1 MDVQL
6 NMEKFNQQE
15 LALQASDQITSML
28 AYWDK
33 DLVCRFA
40 NKAYLDWFGKPK
52 DEMIDKINIKDLL
65 GPEIFEL
72 NKEYIFSALNGET
85 VAFEREIPMPDGG
98 KGRRFS
104 LANYF
109 PHIVNGE
116 VKGFFAHVTDV
127 TAIKQLE
134 RDLLISNTV
143 IQESEE
149 QFKGFFENSQGF
161 MCTHDL
167 EGNFLKV
174 NISGA
179 TSLGYDTA
187 EILNASLFDIVPVS
201 RHDLLRLYLKEMT
214 EKGKSKGQM
223 IVRDKNGTSR
233 IWIYNNILESNLKGE
248 KYVIGNA
255 IDVTERYQLEEDLKR
270 TKEALEQTNN
280 VARIGGWEIDLKK
293 NTISWSSVT
302 REIHGVDADF
312 VPNLESGI
320 NFYKEGES
328 RIKISQAVKQ
338 AIEEG
343 KPWDLELQLVTKQ
356 GKEIWV
362 RTLGES
368 DFKNGT
374 CSRVYGTFQD
384 IDANKKTEIEI
395 SRSQKLFKDVL
406 NAASEVSIIATDIDG
421 TITVFNSGAEKLLG
435 YSSEEVIGKHNPGLF
450 HSASEVMQRG
460 KELTEEF
467 GVPVEG
473 FRIFAQKPETDGA
486 ERREWIYI
494 RKDGCERTV
503 SLIVTAIRDIDD
515 TIYGYLGIATDIT
528 ETKIIEQQLATEHSR
543 LSAFV
548 AHAPAAVAM
557 LDTDMKYIAASNK
570 WIEDYNLKDKQVVGT
585 SHYELFANVD
595 DDRRARHK
603 RILNGAIERKE
614 EDTYRLPGD
623 TEDQYVTWEMRPW
636 YQFDN
641 TVGGI
646 MIFTQNIT
654 NIIKQREELKQAK
667 ALAEQASI
675 AKSEFL
681 ANMSHEIRTPLN
693 GVIGFTDL
701 ILKTSLNETQQQYTG
716 IINQSANALLNIIN
730 DILDFSKIE
739 AGKLE
744 LDIERFDLYEM
755 CGQATDIITYNIQK
769 KGLEMLLN
777 ISTELPRF
785 IYADSVRL
793 KQILVNLL
801 SNASKFTEKGEI
813 ELKIQPLANLG
824 DETTIRFGVRDTG
837 IGIKREKQDKIF
849 EAFSQ
854 EDGSTTKKYG
864 GTGLGLTISN
874 KLLGLMG
881 SRLQLESTPGIGS
894 HFYFDVIFKTEQ
906 GEAINWGNIDQIK
919 SALVVDDN
927 ANNRTIL
934 NQMLLRKNIKTTEA
948 KNGLEALQLLDS
960 GIQYDIII
968 VDYHMPYMDGLET
981 IRKIRENFSYAADDQ
996 PVILLYS
1003 SSDDE
1008 EIIKACEELRVNHRL
1023 VKPVKM
1029 QDIYYVLSHLHKQ
1042 ESKPAEIAKVEKET
1056 GQAFTVLVVE
1066 DNSINMLLTRTI
1078 IKKNAPN
1085 ARIVEA
1091 ANGKE
1096 AVELF
1101 KQQSPDIVLMDIQ
1114 MPEMD
1119 GYEATKEIRLLHSTT
1134 HIPIIALTAG
1144 NVKGEREKCL
1154 AAGMD
1159 DFVVKPIVEQNILAV
1174 FYNWLDHYT
1183 SKNVVSSLALNEV
1196 TPVHF
1201 DINIL
1206 KANIGA
1212 DQNTLDEVVKLIRTE
1227 MGMASNNLQLGLTTE
1242 DLKYLNDIGH
1252 KLYGAAA
1259 SCGFKKLTQLARDFE
1274 QLSIFSSPDVE
1285 GMILET
1291 QEEIA
1296 LILRLV
1302 DESNLSKQI

>member
-1 MDVQL
+1 
-6 NMEKFNQQE
+6 MEKFNQQE

-33 DLVCRFA
+33 DLICRFA

-52 DEMIDKINIKDLL
+52 DEMIDKISIKELL

-72 NKEYIFSALNGET
+72 NKDYIYSALKGET

-109 PHIVNGE
+109 PNIVNGE
-116 VKGFFAHVTDV
+116 VMGFFAHVTDV

-134 RDLLISNTV
+134 RDLFISNTV

-167 EGNFLKV
+167 EGNFLKA

-179 TSLGYDTA
+179 STLGYDTA
-187 EILNASLFDIVPVS
+187 EVLRLSLFDIVPES
-201 RHDLLRLYLKEMT
+201 RHDLVKSYLKEMID
-214 EKGKSKGQM
+214 KGKCRGQM
-223 IVRDKNGTSR
+223 IVRGKNGVSR
-233 IWIYNNILESNLKGE
+233 IWIYNNILETNLKGE

-270 TKEALEQTNN
+270 TKEALEQTNS

-302 REIHGVDADF
+302 REIHGVDVDF
-312 VPNLESGI
+312 VPDLKSGI

-328 RIKISQAVKQ
+328 RTKISEAVKL

-343 KPWDLELQLVTKQ
+343 KPWDLELQLITKQ

-362 RTLGES
+362 RTLGYS
-368 DFKNGT
+368 DYKEGSCT
-374 CSRVYGTFQD
+374 RVYGTFQD
-384 IDANKKTEIEI
+384 IDANKKAEIEI

-406 NAASEVSIIATDIDG
+406 NAASEVSIIATDING

-435 YSSEEVIGKHNPGLF
+435 YTPDEVVGKHNPGLF
-450 HSASEVMQRG
+450 HSVSEVIHRG
-460 KELTEEF
+460 KELTDEF
-467 GVPVEG
+467 GVSVEG
-473 FRIFAQKPETDGA
+473 FRVFVQKPETDGA
-486 ERREWIYI
+486 ERREWTYV
-494 RKDGCERTV
+494 RKDGSKRTV

-528 ETKIIEQQLATEHSR
+528 ETKIIEKQLAIERSR

-570 WIEDYNLKDKQVVGT
+570 WVEDYQLRDKQVIGT

-623 TEDQYVTWEMRPW
+623 TEDQYATWEMRPW

-641 TVGGI
+641 TIGGI

-654 NIIKQREELKQAK
+654 SIIRQRKELEQAK
-667 ALAEQASI
+667 ALAEQASV

-701 ILKTSLNETQQQYTG
+701 ILRTGLNETQQQYVG
-716 IINQSANALLNIIN
+716 IINQSANALLSIIN

-744 LDIERFDLYEM
+744 LDIDRFDLFEM

-777 ISTELPRF
+777 ISTDLPRF
-785 IYADSVRL
+785 VYADSVRL

-813 ELKIQPLANLG
+813 ELKIQPLSVSG
-824 DETTIRFGVRDTG
+824 EMTTIRFGVRDTG

-849 EAFSQ
+849 HAFSQ

-874 KLLGLMG
+874 KLLGMMG
-881 SRLQLESTPGIGS
+881 SRLQLESTPGVGS
-894 HFYFDVIFKTEQ
+894 YFYFDVVFRSEQ
-906 GEAINWGNIDQIK
+906 GEAINWENIEQVK

-934 NQMLLRKNIKTTEA
+934 NQMFLLKNIKTTEA
-948 KNGLEALQLLDS
+948 KNGLEALQLLDN
-960 GIQYDIII
+960 GARYDVIIM
-968 VDYHMPYMDGLET
+968 DYHMPYMDGLET
-981 IRKIRENFSYAADDQ
+981 IRKIRENFSYPADDQ

-1008 EIIKACEELRVNHRL
+1008 SIIKACEELRVNHRL

-1029 QDIYYVLSHLHKQ
+1029 QDIYYVLAHLRKQ
-1042 ESKPAEIAKVEKET
+1042 ESKPSEAINKEKAT
-1056 GQAFTVLVVE
+1056 GPAFTVLVVE
-1066 DNSINMLLTRTI
+1066 DNIINMLLTGTI
-1078 IKKNAPN
+1078 IKKYAPD
-1085 ARIVEA
+1085 AKIVEA
-1091 ANGKE
+1091 VNGIE
-1096 AVELF
+1096 AIELF
-1101 KQQSPDIVLMDIQ
+1101 KKQPPDIILMDIQ
-1114 MPEMD
+1114 MPEMN
-1119 GYEATKEIRLLHSTT
+1119 GYDATKEIRLLDRTS

-1159 DFVVKPIVEQNILAV
+1159 DFVVKPIVEQTIVAL
-1174 FYNWLDHYT
+1174 FDKWLEHYHK
-1183 SKNVVSSLALNEV
+1183 KNVGSYLFINEE
-1196 TPVHF
+1196 TLVHF
-1201 DINIL
+1201 DRNIL
-1206 KANIGA
+1206 KANIGEDENALAEIA
-1212 DQNTLDEVVKLIRTE
+1212 DLIRKE
-1227 MGMASNNLQLGLTTE
+1227 MQFTASNLQLGLQAK
-1242 DLKYLNDIGH
+1242 DLKCLNDIGH
-1252 KLYGAAA
+1252 KLYGTAA
-1259 SCGFKKLTQLARDFE
+1259 SCGFMRLAQLAIKFE
-1274 QLSIFSSPDVE
+1274 QLSIFLDGEVE
-1285 GMILET
+1285 QMVLET
-1291 QEEIA
+1291 QEEIS
-1296 LILRLV
+1296 LILKLV
-1302 DESNLSKQI
+1302 EESDLKV